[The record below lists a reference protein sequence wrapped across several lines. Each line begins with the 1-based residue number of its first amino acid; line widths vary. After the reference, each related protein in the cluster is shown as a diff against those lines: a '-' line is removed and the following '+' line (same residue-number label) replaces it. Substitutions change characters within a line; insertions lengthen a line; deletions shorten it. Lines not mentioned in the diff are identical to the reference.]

1 MGIASSRFKEKKFGK
16 TEQAEILGVAM
27 SSTLGKK
34 VNKLR
39 REQGLTLEQLA
50 IATGS
55 SKSYMWEI
63 ENKPVARPSAEKL
76 NKIAEV
82 LGVTPEFLVDEDKRD
97 PTVDERDVAFFRKYQ
112 SADPTVKDKLKR
124 ILDVLDE
131 DE

>member
-1 MGIASSRFKEKKFGK
+1 
-16 TEQAEILGVAM
+16 M

-34 VNKLR
+34 VNNLR
-39 REQGLTLEQLA
+39 REKGLTLEQLA
-50 IATGS
+50 GATGS

-82 LGVTPEFLVDEDKRD
+82 LGVTPEFLVDVEKRD

-112 SADPTVKDKLKR
+112 SADPAVKDKLKR